1 MKPVGPTGRVSARGA
16 LRLVP
21 ALARCLVA
29 GLAWCLAVGLASGLA
44 IGVVQG
50 GAALAHERP
59 AASPSTASPRACRGH
74 VYLTLDTGNMRDAD
88 LIAGILARHQ
98 VRATFFVAN
107 ERSFRGDH
115 ALDDAWRDWWRA
127 RVAEG
132 HVFGSHTL
140 HHSYFLGEAG
150 GAFRV
155 RPQFGPDAGK
165 VLRWDAPRVCEEIA
179 LAGSRFE
186 ALTGRPLDPI
196 WRAPGGR
203 LPAGVDAAARAC
215 GWTHVPWTP
224 AGFLGDELSS
234 DTHPNDRLLARQL
247 RQIGDGDI
255 LIAHLGIWSRKDP
268 YAPMLD
274 PLIAGLKRKGLC
286 FKTIDT
292 RKP

>member
-1 MKPVGPTGRVSARGA
+1 MKPMGRASRVATRVAIG
-16 LRLVP
+16 
-21 ALARCLVA
+21 LVA
-29 GLAWCLAVGLASGLA
+29 GGTV
-44 IGVVQG
+44 
-50 GAALAHERP
+50 LAHGRT
-59 AASPSTASPRACRGH
+59 ADSPSAETTGDCRGH
-74 VYLTLDTGNMRDAD
+74 VYLTFDTGNMRDAE

-107 ERSFRGDH
+107 ERTVRGDH
-115 ALDDAWRDWWRA
+115 SLDEGWRDWWRA

-132 HVFGSHTL
+132 HAFGSHTL

-150 GAFRV
+150 GVFRV

-165 VLRWDAPRVCEEIA
+165 LLRWDAPRVCEEIA
-179 LAGSRFE
+179 LAGTRFQ

-203 LPAGVDAAARAC
+203 LPAGVDAAARGC

-234 DTHPNDRLLARQL
+234 DTHPNDRLLAQQL
-247 RQIGDGDI
+247 RQIGGGDI

-274 PLIAGLKRKGLC
+274 PLIAGLKRKKLC
-286 FKTIDT
+286 FETI
-292 RKP
+292 KPKMP